1 MIRSRDTSLLFRMP
15 EVTIRA
21 VSKTAKTSISLYLTR
36 DTYFPISGFPRCLHV
51 DQSDS
56 PGLPGR
62 LGLKSVGSIRWASRS
77 GSQRQRR
84 LDWTPPD
91 IPPPMDKED
100 VIARYSDSRH
110 LLGSATSL
118 VSMADAL
125 SAHANVSLTS
135 VPELR
140 ARPSLLASIRPLRPS
155 SSRLPLT
162 ESQSSQAD
170 HPHELPVIET
180 PQELPVN
187 EIYELDDHSKPY
199 ELSADPNNNNS
210 RKAPTLWMADEDW
223 ADVDTA
229 RASTSIYMSLT
240 CGDVLRVLEMP
251 DSDADDDL
259 WRVVRPSDDRK
270 GWVPR
275 RYLRPLED
283 VVVPR
288 SNPAADASPIGGS
301 YW

>member
-1 MIRSRDTSLLFRMP
+1 
-15 EVTIRA
+15 
-21 VSKTAKTSISLYLTR
+21 
-36 DTYFPISGFPRCLHV
+36 
-51 DQSDS
+51 
-56 PGLPGR
+56 
-62 LGLKSVGSIRWASRS
+62 
-77 GSQRQRR
+77 
-84 LDWTPPD
+84 
-91 IPPPMDKED
+91 MDKED

-118 VSMADAL
+118 VSMADTF
-125 SAHANVSLTS
+125 SAHANTSSTS

-140 ARPSLLASIRPLRPS
+140 ARPSLLASIRPVRPS
-155 SSRLPLT
+155 SSRVPLT
-162 ESQSSQAD
+162 GFQPSQAD
-170 HPHELPVIET
+170 RSHELPVIET

-187 EIYELDDHSKPY
+187 EIYELEGNYREPQ
-199 ELSADPNNNNS
+199 ELPADLNDS
-210 RKAPTLWMADEDW
+210 RKAPIFWMADEDW
-223 ADVDTA
+223 ADVDTT
-229 RASTSIYMSLT
+229 RAPTSIYMSLT

-259 WRVVRPSDDRK
+259 WRVVRPSDGRE